1 MTQVTTVIEVYGTSA
16 TVEPNGIDCNMYTIA
31 GIDTTQLFGQ
41 FNATEILEAM
51 VANDMFSD
59 IEAFTVK
66 ELKRRDD

>member
-16 TVEPNGIDCNMYTIA
+16 TVEPNGPDCNTYTIS